1 MAEGCCA
8 SMIKILLFIFN
19 FVFWVTGAVLLGV
32 GIWLRV
38 DQDVSRFVSGDLNM
52 TWFYTACYVMIAAGA
67 ITMVTGF
74 LGCCGAMKENKI
86 MLMIFA
92 GLLGLLF
99 LIELIAGI
107 LGVVY
112 RDQVTA
118 WTRSSLLEALGTE
131 KIDAKSDSFKEL
143 VTTLQGEYS
152 CCGLVNNTDWLN
164 PCGQDTCLCT
174 QGGQHCR
181 TYFPTPQSS
190 CSIYRPCLFE
200 FEIFLERNIIVVG
213 GVGLAIAFIQL
224 VGIVF
229 SVILIRNVSGEENIA

>member
-8 SMIKILLFIFN
+8 SIIKILLFIFN

-52 TWFYTACYVMIAAGA
+52 SWFYTACYVMIAAGA

-92 GLLGLLF
+92 GILGLLF

-112 RDQVTA
+112 RDQVTE
-118 WTRSSLLEALGTE
+118 WTRSSFLEALSSG
-131 KIDAKSDSFKEL
+131 KIDAKSESFREL
-143 VTTLQGEYS
+143 VTVLQGEYS
-152 CCGLVNNTDWLN
+152 CCGLVNNTDWQN
-164 PCGQDTCLCT
+164 PCSQDTCLCT
-174 QGGQHCR
+174 VANQYCR
-181 TYFPTPQSS
+181 TYYPTPQSS
-190 CSIYRPCLFE
+190 CSIFRPCLFE
-200 FEIFLERNIIVVG
+200 FEIFLKKNIIVAG

-229 SVILIRNVSGEENIA
+229 SVILIRNVGDGENIA